1 MRFTVGL
8 RLKGKSEHTVV
19 DAEDALIAALKVKT
33 DKPEARIAYVR
44 PANRRG
50 DARNPP
56 ERMPEKA
63 R

>member
-1 MRFTVGL
+1 VRFTVGL

-19 DAEDALIAALKVKT
+19 EAEDALIAALKVKT
-33 DKPEARIAYVR
+33 DQPEARITYVR

-50 DARNPP
+50 DERHPP
-56 ERMPEKA
+56 QRMPEKT

>member
-1 MRFTVGL
+1 VRFTVGL

-19 DAEDALIAALKVKT
+19 EAEDALIAALKVKT
-33 DKPEARIAYVR
+33 DQPEARITYVR

-50 DARNPP
+50 DARHPP
-56 ERMPEKA
+56 QRMPEKM